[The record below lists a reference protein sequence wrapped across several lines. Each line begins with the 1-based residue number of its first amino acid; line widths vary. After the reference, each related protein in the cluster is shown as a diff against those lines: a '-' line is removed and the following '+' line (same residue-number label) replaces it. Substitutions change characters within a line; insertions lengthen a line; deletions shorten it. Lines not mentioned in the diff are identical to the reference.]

1 MSDDGH
7 PGEDPVA
14 EFDRRGGYI
23 NKVLQGRREGLG
35 EAHREGG
42 LEAILDKLEENGVE
56 NPSVENIR
64 VEHFRDENFRETYK
78 EGVSEKLAEQA
89 VQYVNATDQSLESF
103 EGQELLNLY
112 TNESKR
118 AIEQTIDSYLAQLGS
133 VEEFTSGNF
142 ESYLKENLE
151 NFDDTKIR
159 AQQWQQDHLD
169 RDDVGA
175 IIDYAG
181 IGDLYREEVTPP
193 GLAARLG
200 QQKYNGQD
208 VSEQDAVNT
217 ALQAEQPSVINPD
230 AVSDDDV
237 RNQLLGMGSAN
248 EITDLYK

>member
-1 MSDDGH
+1 MSEDKH
-7 PGEDPVA
+7 PGEDLVA

-42 LEAILDKLEENGVE
+42 LEAILDKLKENDVE

-89 VQYVNATDQSLESF
+89 VDYVNAADQSIESF
-103 EGQELLNLY
+103 EGQELLNVY
-112 TNESKR
+112 MNESKR

-142 ESYLKENLE
+142 ETYLKENLE
-151 NFDDTKIR
+151 NFDDTRIR
-159 AQQWQQDHLD
+159 AKQWQQDHLD
-169 RDDVGA
+169 REDTGA
-175 IIDYAG
+175 ILDYAG
-181 IGDLYREEVTPP
+181 VEDVYREDVTQP
-193 GLAARLG
+193 GLAAMLG
-200 QQKYNGQD
+200 QQKYNGKE
-208 VSEQDAVNT
+208 VTEQDAVNT
-217 ALQAEQPSVINPD
+217 ALQAEQPGVINPN
-230 AVSDDDV
+230 ALSDEEV